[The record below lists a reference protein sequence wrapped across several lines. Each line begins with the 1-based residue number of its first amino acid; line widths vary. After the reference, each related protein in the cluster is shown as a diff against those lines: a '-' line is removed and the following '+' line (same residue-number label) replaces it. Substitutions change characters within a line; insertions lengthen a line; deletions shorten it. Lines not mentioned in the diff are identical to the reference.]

1 MSNSL
6 SLKKSR
12 VTTIIVCLIVISSIS
27 IGFKLSYVDFNN
39 PEIGEDTYVYVLGAF
54 SIINGDFS
62 QPDRKAL
69 GWSLFISPFYLL
81 TDSIDL
87 LDYLNITRILS
98 IAISTVT
105 IIPMYILARRFFD
118 EKYSL
123 VASCL
128 FAFEPHLN
136 YNSGAA
142 LSEPLLILVLILS
155 LNFILSDKTKYHY
168 LAFIFTGLCWWVRLE
183 AIYPAIA
190 IILIYFIIHRAKS
203 NSLRNFFLC
212 MIFLLIIISPLFI
225 ERYIQFDDPFY
236 VWQSVTIFSE
246 NYAELLTTPENVGV
260 VDFVEK
266 HGILGLMDRLAS
278 GLTNL
283 LNILIRI
290 SYPYL
295 FILIP
300 FGILFSLRP
309 VEQKLKNIKANW
321 IMIITLISVLI
332 IPFAII
338 DERRFLFPIFPF
350 LIILSTIPI
359 QRITN
364 YGLNTFS
371 FNERKKSI
379 FLVATVSIVLLLS
392 ITFTMGIGE
401 FGYGLP
407 NSALEYEKIKF
418 TEYLVE
424 NFDGRILRDAVV
436 DDYLAYVNLTS
447 NDNDFKTFKSPRG
460 KNPYPDLYEP
470 GKVVRIN
477 VYGENME
484 KLVTNGKTVGL
495 KYIGIMEKGS
505 YFFPFLNDIYFNEEN
520 YPYMKKVFDSNEM
533 GYKEFKIK
541 VFEIDY
547 KNFP

>member
-1 MSNSL
+1 MQITTQLSGTRIIFYLILIIIISL
-6 SLKKSR
+6 GLKLY
-12 VTTIIVCLIVISSIS
+12 T
-27 IGFKLSYVDFNN
+27 VDFSI
-39 PEIGEDTYVYVLGAF
+39 PPHSDDFGYVLD
-54 SIINGDFS
+54 SIQYNQGDFFIS
-62 QPDRKAL
+62 QKKHP
-69 GWSLFISPFYLL
+69 GWSLVLTPFM
-81 TDSIDL
+81 TIINSDNF

-98 IAISTVT
+98 IVISTVT